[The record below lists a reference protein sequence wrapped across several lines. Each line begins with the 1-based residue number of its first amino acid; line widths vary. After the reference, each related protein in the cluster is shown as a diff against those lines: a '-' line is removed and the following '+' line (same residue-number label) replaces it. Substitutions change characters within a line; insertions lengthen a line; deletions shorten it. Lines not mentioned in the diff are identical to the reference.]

1 MPKYNDLSKE
11 LQEKIEQDRAN
22 HVVNPYAFR
31 NEDALRRKM
40 DWDKNK
46 LLRPAFVRDCE
57 KILHLPMY
65 NRYADKTRYFHYTEM
80 MIFQGVQSCAVGI
93 KNSQKHWWVAG
104 AEYGFNRSYFIRT

>member
-65 NRYADKTRYFHYTEM
+65 NRYADKTQVFSLYRNDDISPFPD
-80 MIFQGVQSCAVGI
+80 
-93 KNSQKHWWVAG
+93 
-104 AEYGFNRSYFIRT
+104 

>member
-40 DWDKNK
+40 DWDKK
-46 LLRPAFVRDCE
+46 QTS
-57 KILHLPMY
+57 
-65 NRYADKTRYFHYTEM
+65 KT
-80 MIFQGVQSCAVGI
+80 GVC
-93 KNSQKHWWVAG
+93 
-104 AEYGFNRSYFIRT
+104 T